1 MEVPLDFN
9 INLGKI
15 GKCMLSAGIIFYCTG
30 ILSEIKNEKYTKCLK
45 SNFVIASSLIIA
57 SQGINI
63 YKTILPN

>member
-1 MEVPLDFN
+1 
-9 INLGKI
+9 
-15 GKCMLSAGIIFYCTG
+15 MLSAGIIFYCTG